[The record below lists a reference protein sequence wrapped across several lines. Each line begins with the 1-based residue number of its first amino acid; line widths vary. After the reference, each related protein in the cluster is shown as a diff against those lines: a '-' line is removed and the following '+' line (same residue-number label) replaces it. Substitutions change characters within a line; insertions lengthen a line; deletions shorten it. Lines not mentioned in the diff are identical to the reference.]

1 MGLKYNDAQRKEYLS
16 MTHRIGEKWLDVFQ
30 GNEEFYSAAFWDL
43 LTRIWKSGGPVRKTD
58 ALKFMTAIKS
68 AHTAGKYIQSAIERG
83 VLVEADNPEDAR
95 SKLVMLSVDMR
106 QRLDGFFDAAVSEVR
121 KTNRTLD
128 RTGPLPEE
136 P

>member
-1 MGLKYNDAQRKEYLS
+1 MGLKYNDSQRKEYLS

-30 GNEEFYSAAFWDL
+30 GNEEFYSAAYWDL

-68 AHTAGKYIQSAIERG
+68 AHTAGKYVQSAIQQG
-83 VLVEADNPEDAR
+83 VLVEAENPEDAR
-95 SKLVMLSVDMR
+95 SKLVILSPDMR
-106 QRLDGFFDAAVSEVR
+106 ERLDAFFDAAVREVR
-121 KTNRTLD
+121 KANRTIG
-128 RTGPLPEE
+128 RKGPLPEE

>member
-1 MGLKYNDAQRKEYLS
+1 MGLKYNDSQRNEYLS

-30 GNEEFYSAAFWDL
+30 GNEEFYSAAYWDL

-68 AHTAGKYIQSAIERG
+68 AHTAGKYVQSAIQQE
-83 VLVEADNPEDAR
+83 VLVEAENPEDAR
-95 SKLVMLSVDMR
+95 SKLVMLSPDMR
-106 QRLDGFFDAAVSEVR
+106 ERLDAFFDAAVSEVR
-121 KTNRTLD
+121 KANRTIG
-128 RTGPLPEE
+128 RKGPLPEE